1 MMGAMAVPESSF
13 NDLDHN
19 SLRALGTW
27 QGRYRLAVLG
37 LCTGCPFGGDP
48 DDCTLHEMRQLSLR
62 ERVERAAG
70 LGEQRCEQLYFEH
83 LVCTQRRI
91 ARAARITA
99 SAPAL
104 APLA

>member
-1 MMGAMAVPESSF
+1 MAVPESSL

-27 QGRYRLAVLG
+27 QGKYRLAVLG
-37 LCTGCPFGGDP
+37 LCTGCPFGGNSG
-48 DDCTLHEMRQLSLR
+48 DCALHEMRPLSLR

-83 LVCTQRRI
+83 LVCTQQRI
-91 ARAARITA
+91 ARAARVPA
-99 SAPAL
+99 PAPAL
-104 APLA
+104 APLV